1 MSETDQDKSG
11 SPPAT
16 IKTEPWQ
23 QVPPVQS
30 SERFTEKAMQWNKDN
45 ELKLFTSFYYGWMMK
60 DFKSVNVRE
69 LAEEI
74 GMPFTQALYVSDN
87 YERLHQDNGHLF
99 SY

>member
-30 SERFTEKAMQWNKDN
+30 SERFTEKAMQFHWWPVPRT
-45 ELKLFTSFYYGWMMK
+45 LK
-60 DFKSVNVRE
+60 E
-69 LAEEI
+69 LARYI
-74 GMPFTQALYVSDN
+74 WNADVFFGPIPFLKCLALASLLLSSLIAWL
-87 YERLHQDNGHLF
+87 RT
-99 SY
+99 